1 MWIVVLSGGRR
12 VNFKMSR
19 RDFMWEHEY
28 ELYEE
33 DINRYNERLTYVDVL
48 LRG

>member
-12 VNFKMSR
+12 VNFKVMEMSR
-19 RDFMWEHEY
+19 SDYFMWEHEY

-33 DINRYNERLTYVDVL
+33 VIN
-48 LRG
+48 